1 MYRQKTAGVSLMA
14 TTPTVFDVAPDPKIC
29 QFNDVVLKFI
39 GTAAW
44 KQMQMLSYH
53 NRVRN

>member
-14 TTPTVFDVAPDPKIC
+14 TTPTVFDVAPDPDIC